1 MVRIARV
8 AAHPAQR
15 QTRRVDLSNFPRI
28 PLGSWPTPLDACPRL
43 SAALGAT
50 VLVKR
55 DDVSGLGLGG
65 NKLRKLEFTL
75 AAALADGAD
84 TIITF
89 GGVQTNHGRLTA
101 AACARLGL
109 RCELVLT
116 RAVPRS
122 GFAYD
127 RSGNIALD
135 ELFGACVHMC
145 DTDDEADYT
154 AGALAS
160 ATSVT
165 LPMGGSSGLG
175 VLGYVAAAQELRDQ
189 IGDRRVD
196 RIVCAAGTG
205 GTVAGLALGAD
216 IPVTAISVSRDAAAT
231 LKKIESCAALAAKE
245 LAIDTP
251 RLDHLD
257 IDDNALG
264 DGYGV
269 PTDEVWAA
277 LRLFARTEGI
287 VLDPVYTGKA
297 AAGLVAG
304 VRPGETVVFVHT
316 GGVPGLY
323 GYAPDLAAESRR

>member
-1 MVRIARV
+1 M
-8 AAHPAQR
+8 
-15 QTRRVDLSNFPRI
+15 DLSTFHRI
-28 PLGSWPTPLDACPRL
+28 PLGSWPTPLDPCPRL

-55 DDVSGLGLGG
+55 DDVGGIGLGG

-75 AAALADGAD
+75 AAALANGAD

-127 RSGNIALD
+127 KSGNVALD
-135 ELFGACVHMC
+135 RLFGARLHVC
-145 DTDDEADYT
+145 DTDEEAAYT
-154 AGALAS
+154 AGALAT

-165 LPMGGSSGLG
+165 LPVGGSSGLG
-175 VLGYVAAAQELRDQ
+175 VLGYVAAAQELLAQ
-189 IGDRRVD
+189 LGDTGVD

-216 IPVTAISVSRDAAAT
+216 IPITAVSVSRDAAAT
-231 LKKIESCAALAAKE
+231 RAKITEAAGLAAKE
-245 LAIDTP
+245 LGVDAPT
-251 RLDHLD
+251 LDHVEV
-257 IDDNALG
+257 DDSALG
-264 DGYGV
+264 EGYGI
-269 PTDEVWAA
+269 PSDEVWSA
-277 LRLFARTEGI
+277 LRLFARTEGL

-297 AAGLVAG
+297 AAALVTG
-304 VRPGETVVFVHT
+304 VRPDETIVFVHT
-316 GGVPGLY
+316 GGVPAVF
-323 GYAPDLAAESRR
+323 GYAPEAVVELGRQ

>member
-1 MVRIARV
+1 VASRLAR
-8 AAHPAQR
+8 R
-15 QTRRVDLSNFPRI
+15 QTRRVDLSTFPRI
-28 PLGSWPTPLDACPRL
+28 PLGSWPTPLDSCPRL

-55 DDVSGLGLGG
+55 DDVGGVGLGG

-75 AAALADGAD
+75 AAALAAGAD
-84 TIITF
+84 TVITF

-116 RAVPRS
+116 RSVPRS

-127 RSGNIALD
+127 RSGNVALD
-135 ELFGACVHMC
+135 RLFGARLHVC
-145 DTDDEADYT
+145 DTDEEAEYT
-154 AGALAS
+154 AGALAT

-165 LPMGGSSGLG
+165 LPVGGSSGLG
-175 VLGYVAAAQELRDQ
+175 VLGYVVAAQEIREQ
-189 IGDRRVD
+189 EEHID
-196 RIVCAAGTG
+196 RIVCAAGSG

-216 IPVTAISVSRDAAAT
+216 TPITAVSVSRDAAGT
-231 LKKIESCAALAAKE
+231 LEKIALAAGLAAKE
-245 LAIDTP
+245 LDVEP
-251 RLDHLD
+251 PKLHHVDV
-257 IDDNALG
+257 DDSALG
-264 DGYGV
+264 EGYGV
-269 PTDEVWAA
+269 PSDDVWSA

-297 AAGLVAG
+297 AAALIAG

-316 GGVPGLY
+316 GGTPAAY
-323 GYAPDLAAESRR
+323 GYAPDFVAEAGR

>member
-1 MVRIARV
+1 
-8 AAHPAQR
+8 
-15 QTRRVDLSNFPRI
+15 VDLSTFHRI
-28 PLGSWPTPLDACPRL
+28 PLGSWPTPLDPCPRL

-55 DDVSGLGLGG
+55 DDVGGIGLGG

-75 AAALADGAD
+75 ASALASGAD

-127 RSGNIALD
+127 KSGNVVLD
-135 ELFGACVHMC
+135 RLFGARLHVC
-145 DTDDEADYT
+145 DTDEEAAYT
-154 AGALAS
+154 AGALAT

-165 LPMGGSSGLG
+165 LPVGGSSGLG
-175 VLGYVAAAQELRDQ
+175 VLGYVAAAQELQ
-189 IGDRRVD
+189 EQLGDTEVD
-196 RIVCAAGTG
+196 RIMCAAGTG

-216 IPVTAISVSRDAAAT
+216 TPITAVSVSRDAAAT
-231 LKKIESCAALAAKE
+231 REKITEAAALATKE
-245 LAIDTP
+245 LGVDAPALNHVEVDGS
-251 RLDHLD
+251 
-257 IDDNALG
+257 LG
-264 DGYGV
+264 DNYGI
-269 PTDEVWAA
+269 PTDEIWSAM
-277 LRLFARTEGI
+277 RLFARTEGI

-297 AAGLVAG
+297 AAALVAG

-316 GGVPGLY
+316 GGVPAMF
-323 GYAPDLAAESRR
+323 GYAPEAVVELGRP

>member
-1 MVRIARV
+1 M
-8 AAHPAQR
+8 
-15 QTRRVDLSNFPRI
+15 DLSTFHRI
-28 PLGSWPTPLDACPRL
+28 PLGSWPTPLDPCPRL

-55 DDVSGLGLGG
+55 DDVGGIGLGG

-75 AAALADGAD
+75 AAALATGAD

-127 RSGNIALD
+127 KSGNVALD
-135 ELFGACVHMC
+135 RLFGARLHVC
-145 DTDDEADYT
+145 DTDEEAAYT
-154 AGALAS
+154 AGALAT

-175 VLGYVAAAQELRDQ
+175 VLGYVAAAQEIVSQLD
-189 IGDRRVD
+189 GAHVD
-196 RIVCAAGTG
+196 RLVCAAGTG

-216 IPVTAISVSRDAAAT
+216 TPITAVSVSRDAAGT
-231 LKKIESCAALAAKE
+231 RSKIEEAAGLAAKE
-245 LAIDTP
+245 LGIDVP
-251 RLDHLD
+251 GLDHVQV
-257 IDDNALG
+257 DDSALG
-264 DGYGV
+264 EGYGV
-269 PTDEVWAA
+269 PSDEVWSA
-277 LRLFARTEGI
+277 LRLFARTEGL
-287 VLDPVYTGKA
+287 VLDPVYTGTA
-297 AAGLVAG
+297 AAALVAG
-304 VRPGETVVFVHT
+304 VRPGETVLFVHT
-316 GGVPGLY
+316 GGVPAMF
-323 GYAPDLAAESRR
+323 GYAPEAVVELGRQ

>member
-1 MVRIARV
+1 MLRIAWV
-8 AAHPAQR
+8 ASCPARR
-15 QTRRVDLSNFPRI
+15 QTRRVDLSTFPRI
-28 PLGSWPTPLDACPRL
+28 PLGSWPTPLDTCPRL

-55 DDVSGLGLGG
+55 DDVGGIGLGG

-75 AAALADGAD
+75 AAALAGGAD

-116 RAVPRS
+116 KSVPRS

-127 RSGNIALD
+127 RSGNVALD
-135 ELFGACVHMC
+135 RLFGARLHMC
-145 DTDDEADYT
+145 DTDEEAEYT
-154 AGALAS
+154 AGALAT

-165 LPMGGSSGLG
+165 LPVGGSSGLG
-175 VLGYVAAAQELRDQ
+175 VLGYVAAAQEIQEQLDQ
-189 IGDRRVD
+189 PVD
-196 RIVCAAGTG
+196 RIVCAAGSG
-205 GTVAGLALGAD
+205 GTVAGLAIGAD
-216 IPVTAISVSRDAAAT
+216 TPITAVSVSRDKARTRERIELAAG
-231 LKKIESCAALAAKE
+231 LAAKE
-245 LAIDTP
+245 LDVDP
-251 RLDHLD
+251 PKLHHVD
-257 IDDNALG
+257 IDDSALG

-269 PTDEVWAA
+269 PNDDVWSA

-297 AAGLVAG
+297 AAALVAG

-316 GGVPGLY
+316 GGVPANY
-323 GYAPDLAAESRR
+323 GYAPDFVPEAGR